1 MTVYTEEQIESQLS
15 KLNVEWTVVDGIHL
29 QRVFTFEDFNTALA
43 FVNALG
49 KIAEAENHHPEIEL
63 SWGKVVLSIST
74 HSEGGLTEKDFAFAR
89 AVEKI

>member
-49 KIAEAENHHPEIEL
+49 KIADAENHHPEIEL